1 MHITVWWIL
10 NCSPPQYYRLFVIAL
25 LPSLHFL
32 DYQHV
37 KKLER
42 DRAKA
47 AFGTPENPT
56 PVSTAAMRYD
66 ANREIGAAMPMRVN
80 GTPAQ
85 GADRLKLTEK
95 ERKRIREMI
104 NEAES
109 LQEIARLEKIL
120 EDGRI
125 PPGFFDEKDD
135 GMEE

>member
-1 MHITVWWIL
+1 VHVTVWWIL
-10 NCSPPQYYRLFVIAL
+10 NYSPPQYYRLFVIAL

-37 KKLER
+37 KKFEH

-56 PVSTAAMRYD
+56 PVFTAAMQYD
-66 ANREIGAAMPMRVN
+66 ADREIGAIPMRLN

-85 GADRLKLTEK
+85 GADRLKLSEK

-109 LQEIARLEKIL
+109 LREIARLEKIL

-125 PPGFFDEKDD
+125 PPGFFDEED